1 MIGPTSETGKTML
14 ASLQAAM
21 GRGMPVDQAIT
32 YVKSMAQQGV
42 APLVDL
48 YALLKQFERLK
59 QPQIRPPQNQ
69 NLREQLNSLEMGQG
83 AMGPQAGAPMEMG
96 LGALDA
102 GSMQN
107 PQFAG
112 GGIIAFQEGG
122 EAESFTPELYTL
134 PKTREEA
141 ARQAIERAN
150 RMLTPEGQAEAQR
163 RRDAEMKA
171 RGLGQYAE
179 SLKMRDK
186 YAERLGEEA
195 ELLPEEIAA
204 LDEEAYWADVAATS
218 EPDFL
223 SALAKAKPKAVERK
237 RSRKEKAAAAKEKAE
252 LEKILRQE
260 AREAIERGDYE
271 ALENIRKELKGVV
284 ETSTEAFLKGKEEDT
299 RAEKMRATMLAQTDP
314 AGLKK
319 RQTQLMDIILDPE
332 TSEEDRTR
340 AQEMY
345 GKFFGGRSGRTEED
359 RLVQD
364 MYRNLN
370 RTIEQAKKRLV
381 DPTVMYN
388 PEAKAAAEKDIR
400 DAEIEIAMLL
410 RNHPNLASIVGGG
423 AMPQGAAP
431 QDGANPFA
439 DMTDDQIRQ
448 QLGL

>member
-59 QPQIRPPQNQ
+59 QPQMRPPQNQ
-69 NLREQLNSLEMGQG
+69 SLRDQLNTLEMGQG
-83 AMGPQAGAPMEMG
+83 AMGPQAGAPPMEQG
-96 LGALDA
+96 LGGLNA

-122 EAESFTPELYTL
+122 ETESFTPELYTL

-141 ARQAIERAN
+141 AQEAIRRAN
-150 RMLTPEGQAEAQR
+150 EAMTPEGRARIQAE
-163 RRDAEMKA
+163 RDAEMKA
-171 RGLGQYAE
+171 RGLGRYAE

-186 YAERLGEEA
+186 YAEQLGEEA
-195 ELLPEEIAA
+195 ERLPEEIAA

-237 RSRKEKAAAAKEKAE
+237 RSRREKAAAAKEKAE
-252 LEKILRQE
+252 LETILRQE

-271 ALENIRKELKGVV
+271 AAENIRKELKGVV
-284 ETSTEAFLKGKEEDT
+284 ETSTEAFLKGKESQQMQET
-299 RAEKMRATMLAQTDP
+299 MRAQADP
-314 AGLKK
+314 AGLKR
-319 RQTQLMDIILDPE
+319 RQAQLMDTILDPE

-345 GKFFGGRSGRTEED
+345 DTFFAGKGGRTEAD
-359 RLVQD
+359 RIAQD
-364 MYRNLN
+364 LLRSLN
-370 RTIEQAKKRLV
+370 RRIEQAKNRLTET
-381 DPTVMYN
+381 TVMYN
-388 PEAKAAAEKDIR
+388 AEAKAAAEKDIR
-400 DAEIEIAMLL
+400 DAEMEIATLL
-410 RNHPNLASIVGGG
+410 RNHPALADIMRGG
-423 AMPQGAAP
+423 AMPQGVAP
-431 QDGANPFA
+431 QGGANPFA